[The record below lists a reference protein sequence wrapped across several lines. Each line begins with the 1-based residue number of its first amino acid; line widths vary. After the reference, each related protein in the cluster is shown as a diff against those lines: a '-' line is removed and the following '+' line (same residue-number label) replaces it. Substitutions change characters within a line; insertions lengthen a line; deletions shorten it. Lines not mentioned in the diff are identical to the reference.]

1 MDIETDRRRSA
12 PSTRRPVR
20 LLLPGIAL
28 VLLLLIGALSGWR
41 WHPWRGADP
50 SAVDWLSGRTAA
62 VWQDSVRQKLAAR
75 EEERRRQA
83 AAARMATVPRNPPAL
98 LASAKGLLARAGA
111 AHLDPGP
118 VAALTGRLDQA
129 VSGGGDQ
136 AGPAAQLSTA
146 LPDLQTLV
154 AINDQL
160 AGRMHPLLAA
170 VGQARAEHTPGA
182 AAEWSR
188 HQALQAAFTAA
199 STLDQMTAV
208 AAETGALEQA
218 VGADLAANRCG
229 HSVPE
234 GKVIALDLTV
244 QETVFYEN
252 GCAVQ
257 AAPVTTGR
265 PALPTPT
272 GSFTVFAK
280 FSPYVMHSPWPP
292 GSPFW
297 YPTSPVSYA
306 MEFAGG
312 GYFLHDAPWEPDSQ
326 YGPGSENG
334 NGASHGCVRIPGP
347 VMAWAY
353 GWAGLGTPVIISA

>member
-1 MDIETDRRRSA
+1 MDLEADRRRSA
-12 PSTRRPVR
+12 PSTRRPMR

-28 VLLLLIGALSGWR
+28 VLVVMGALSGWL

-50 SAVDWLSGRTAA
+50 SAVHWLSARTDA
-62 VWQDSVRQKLAAR
+62 VGQDAVRQKLAAQ
-75 EEERRRQA
+75 EAERRRQE
-83 AAARMATVPRNPPAL
+83 AAARMATVPSNPPAL
-98 LASAKGLLARAGA
+98 LAAAKGLLARAGA

-118 VAALTGRLDQA
+118 VPALTGRLDQA

-154 AINDQL
+154 GINDQV
-160 AGRMHPLLAA
+160 AARMHPLLAA
-170 VGQARAEHTPGA
+170 VGQARAERTPGA
-182 AAEWSR
+182 AAESPR
-188 HQALQAAFTAA
+188 YQALQAAFTAA

-208 AAETGALEQA
+208 ASETGALEQA

-229 HSVPE
+229 HPVPA
-234 GKVIALDLTV
+234 GHVITLDLTA
-244 QETVFYEN
+244 QEVVFYEDA
-252 GCAVQ
+252 CAVK

-334 NGASHGCVRIPGP
+334 DGASHGCVRIPGP

-353 GWAGLGTPVIISA
+353 GWTSIGTPVIISA

>member
-1 MDIETDRRRSA
+1 MDIDVDRCRSA
-12 PSTRRPVR
+12 PSTRRRLR

-28 VLLLLIGALSGWR
+28 VLLVIGGLL
-41 WHPWRGADP
+41 WHPWSGSHV
-50 SAVDWLSGRTAA
+50 SAVHWLSART
-62 VWQDSVRQKLAAR
+62 DEVRQDAVRKELAAR
-75 EEERRRQA
+75 EEEWRRQA
-83 AAARMATVPRNPPAL
+83 AAARMATVPNNPPAL
-98 LASAKGLLARAGA
+98 LATARQLLARADA
-111 AHLDPGP
+111 AHLDPGAVP
-118 VAALTGRLDQA
+118 ALTGRLDQA

-136 AGPAAQLSTA
+136 AAPAAQLSGA

-154 AINDQL
+154 GINDKL
-160 AGRMHPLLAA
+160 AGRMRPLLLA
-170 VGQARAEHTPGA
+170 VGQARAERTPGA
-182 AAEWSR
+182 TSEWSR
-188 HQALQAAFTAA
+188 YQALQSAFTAA
-199 STLDQMTAV
+199 RTLDQMTPV
-208 AAETGALEQA
+208 ESETGSLEQA
-218 VGADLAANRCG
+218 VGAELAANRCG

-244 QETVFYEN
+244 QEIVFYEN

-334 NGASHGCVRIPGP
+334 NGASHGCVRVPGS

-353 GWAGLGTPVIISA
+353 GWAALGTPVIISA